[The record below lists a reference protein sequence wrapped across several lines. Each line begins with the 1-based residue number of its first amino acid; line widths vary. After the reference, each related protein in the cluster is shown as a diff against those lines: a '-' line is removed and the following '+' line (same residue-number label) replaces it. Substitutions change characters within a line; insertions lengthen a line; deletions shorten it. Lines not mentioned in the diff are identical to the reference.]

1 MTVLFT
7 ILIAGGFIVG
17 PIALIWS
24 WVRLLQNRTA
34 ISKFPVISFLSLLC
48 ATASALLAIGSAVYA
63 HHIGGFGFYDP
74 KLMHIYR
81 DGFYLS
87 LGAILFSL
95 IGVYQRNPI
104 RWLSIGAGIGS
115 LFFWICMASG
125 E

>member
-7 ILIAGGFIVG
+7 ILIAGGFVIG
-17 PIALIWS
+17 PVALVWS
-24 WVRLLQNRTA
+24 WVRLLRNRTA

-63 HHIGGFGFYDP
+63 HHIGGFGFSDP
-74 KLMHIYR
+74 RLMNIYR
-81 DGFYLS
+81 DGLYLS

-95 IGVYQRNPI
+95 LGVFRRSSI
-104 RWLSIGAGIGS
+104 RWLPIGAGIGS
-115 LFFWICMASG
+115 LFFWICLASA